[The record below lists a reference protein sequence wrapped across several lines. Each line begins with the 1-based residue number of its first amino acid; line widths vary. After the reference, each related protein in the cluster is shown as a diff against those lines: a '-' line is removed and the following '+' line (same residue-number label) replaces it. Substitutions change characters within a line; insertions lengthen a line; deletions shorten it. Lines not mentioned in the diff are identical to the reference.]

1 MIRYVLHLL
10 IQNYLMMNN
19 KFFFLYQDCQI
30 VKGSK
35 NILLCDLHTKNV
47 INANNIFNYFSSDN
61 SIPCKD
67 ENKEV
72 IDYLVGEKFGYI
84 SNEKNGEKKE
94 LRWESSKIINE
105 IIIEHSRIDGFS
117 IENVYEKIETTGA
130 EFIQIRFIDYSFTKL
145 RKVLSLL
152 STSSVR
158 TIEVLVPY
166 MDEDKNS
173 QLINFIEKNPRVQI
187 LYFYNSPFN
196 KSINKPF
203 YFNVVYYEKNLTDEK
218 LCGIISTDYFL
229 VDIKNFSKAK
239 NVNSCLKDKLFI
251 SSSGTIK
258 NCPSLNKKIGHI
270 NDVVFDDL
278 YTAMEKDFVRNI
290 TKDNID
296 VCKDCE
302 YRYMCIDCRA
312 YVEEPSNILSKPL
325 KCGYDPYEGIWSD
338 WTKNP
343 LKQIAIKYYEIEIN

>member
-19 KFFFLYQDCQI
+19 NFFFFLYQDCQI

-130 EFIQIRFIDYSFTKL
+130 EFIQIRFIDYSSTKL

-158 TIEVLVPY
+158 TIEILVPY

-173 QLINFIEKNPRVQI
+173 QLIDFIEKIQESKYCISIIHLLIKV
-187 LYFYNSPFN
+187 
-196 KSINKPF
+196 SIN
-203 YFNVVYYEKNLTDEK
+203 
-218 LCGIISTDYFL
+218 
-229 VDIKNFSKAK
+229 
-239 NVNSCLKDKLFI
+239 LFI
-251 SSSGTIK
+251 LMSYIMK
-258 NCPSLNKKIGHI
+258 RI
-270 NDVVFDDL
+270 
-278 YTAMEKDFVRNI
+278 
-290 TKDNID
+290 
-296 VCKDCE
+296 
-302 YRYMCIDCRA
+302 
-312 YVEEPSNILSKPL
+312 
-325 KCGYDPYEGIWSD
+325 
-338 WTKNP
+338 
-343 LKQIAIKYYEIEIN
+343 